1 MADGVADNHAMCALG
16 NRTRELTLSLLL
28 LAFLSAQ
35 DLRAQVDDAT
45 ELASPDVPTGQLSET
60 GIPGQAAGGGIGG
73 PASVPAQLQGEQ
85 ATGPDYRFPGF
96 DNLLEPWFQTK
107 NRLADEHR
115 FIVGGDY
122 NTLYQAASETLTGN
136 DEAASGVFRLYG
148 DWTLFGEQD
157 VSSGSLIFKGENRS
171 RLGTDIPP
179 SQLGFDAGYLGIPG
193 VLFNDTNW
201 FLSNLY
207 WEQALFGKV
216 GIVMG
221 RLEPDSFID
230 VSGYANPWI
239 GFQNLAINV
248 NPTIPFPDVGFGM
261 SAGYA
266 IEDQWVV
273 KGGIYDANG
282 VPNRIGMFE
291 EGGES
296 FTHLELSWAPTRAER
311 FLREIHVAGWHVD
324 ERENAGV
331 PESWGIAMSG
341 NWTFDNRWMPF
352 FRLGLSEGGAAL
364 MHRAA
369 TCGVLHYFARRGDL
383 AGIGISW
390 EDPSDRSLGEQ
401 CSLELFSRIQL
412 AQNLAVTPSIQVLMN
427 PARNP
432 NDDAITIFG
441 LRGRL
446 TF

>member
-1 MADGVADNHAMCALG
+1 MCARRI
-16 NRTRELTLSLLL
+16 RTRELACLIVLLT
-28 LAFLSAQ
+28 FSSAQ
-35 DLRAQVDDAT
+35 DVRAQVDEMPEPTSTSVVT
-45 ELASPDVPTGQLSET
+45 EQLPET

-73 PASVPAQLQGEQ
+73 PASVPAQLRGEQ
-85 ATGPDYRFPGF
+85 ATGPSYRFPGF
-96 DNLLEPWFQTK
+96 DRLLEPWFHIK
-107 NRLADEHR
+107 DRLADEHR

-122 NTLYQAASETLTGN
+122 NALYQGASETLTGN
-136 DEAASGVFRLYG
+136 DDAASGVFRLYG

-193 VLFNDTNW
+193 VLFNDNGW

-216 GIVMG
+216 GVVVG

-261 SAGYA
+261 AAGYV

-273 KGGIYDANG
+273 KGGFYDANG
-282 VPNRIGMFE
+282 VPTRIGMFE
-291 EGGES
+291 EGGEL
-296 FTHLELSWAPTRAER
+296 FTHLEISWAPTRAER

-331 PESWGIAMSG
+331 PESWGIAVSG

-352 FRLGLSEGGAAL
+352 FRVGWSEGGAPL

-369 TCGVLHYFARRGDL
+369 TCGVLRYFACRGDL
-383 AGIGISW
+383 AGIGLSW
-390 EDPSDRSLGEQ
+390 EDPSDRSLPEQ
-401 CSLELFSRIQL
+401 NSFEFFYRVQL
-412 AQNLAVTPSIQVLMN
+412 AQNLAVTPSVQVLIN
-427 PARNP
+427 PALNP
-432 NDDAITIFG
+432 NDDALTIFG